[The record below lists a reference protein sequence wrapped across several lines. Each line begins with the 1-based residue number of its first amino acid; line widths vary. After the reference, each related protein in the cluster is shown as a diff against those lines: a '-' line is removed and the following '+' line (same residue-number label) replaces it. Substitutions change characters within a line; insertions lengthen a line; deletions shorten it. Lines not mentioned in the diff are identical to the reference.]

1 MSSAHNVVLRGG
13 VADGRTVHWAD
24 VGSPIEWEDVGG
36 GAATYVVTDARETVG
51 ESELVVY
58 RIAG

>member
-13 VADGRTVHWAD
+13 VADGETLRWD
-24 VGSPIEWEDVGG
+24 DIGSPIEWEDVGG
-36 GAATYVVTDARETVG
+36 GAATYRFADLQETVG
-51 ESELVVY
+51 ELHLFVY